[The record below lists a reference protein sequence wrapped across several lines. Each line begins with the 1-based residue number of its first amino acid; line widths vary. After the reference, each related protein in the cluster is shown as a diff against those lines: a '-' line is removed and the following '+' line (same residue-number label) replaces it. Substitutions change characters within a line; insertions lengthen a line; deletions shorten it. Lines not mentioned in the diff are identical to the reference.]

1 MGLPLIPAPCRCAGP
16 CAVYRTLPGKS
27 DGLARE
33 VRWVVRVYGADEK
46 TVREALER
54 LFAAVLTVGE
64 SGEEMTVRAA
74 DEYGEF
80 GFARAQRLYYMQA
93 CFRIVSGTEEKG

>member
-1 MGLPLIPAPCRCAGP
+1 MPLTPAPCRCAGP

-27 DGLARE
+27 DGFSRDT
-33 VRWVVRVYGADEK
+33 RWIVRVYGADER
-46 TVREALER
+46 TVREAMER
-54 LFAAVLTVGE
+54 LGAAVLTVGE
-64 SGEEMTVRAA
+64 SGETMTVRGT

-80 GFARAQRLYYMQA
+80 GYARAQRLYYMQA